1 MNKTLLSAA
10 LAAACILPQIAA
22 AQSAPASP
30 HTLTG
35 NLGFVTDY
43 RFRGISQ
50 TFEQPAIQGGVDYS
64 HASGFYVG
72 TWASNVYGGASAQ
85 PLGVAYFNGSM
96 EWDFYGG
103 FKFEVAKDLML
114 DVGLLYYWYPGAKW
128 ANPGKDKYDNTELYI
143 GASYKW
149 LSAKYSHAL
158 SDYFGIK
165 SNTVGFG
172 AFPGTGG
179 CGVGSDGLT
188 PTSNCANSNDGSK
201 NSYYFEVNANYPL
214 SDKLTLSGH
223 VGNLTVKN
231 YGAFDYTDWKLG
243 LSYDLNGWTLGAAYV
258 DTDAKEDVYRTAKIE
273 GGPSLNV
280 KETSKGTLVLSI
292 GKTF

>member
-273 GGPSLNV
+273 GGGTLNV

>member
-188 PTSNCANSNDGSK
+188 PTSNCANSSDGSK

-273 GGPSLNV
+273 GGGTLNV